1 MLARYCFATI
11 LAYHIKIVRILSKF
25 LAFVGKLPLLMFAW
39 KVDPA
44 LAYGNTTVLK
54 TAEQTPLTAF
64 YVSNL
69 FLEAG
74 LPLGVLNIVSGFG
87 PIAGASLTSHMD

>member
-1 MLARYCFATI
+1 KMFPATYREVNANVAEGNAEDVI
-11 LAYHIKIVRILSKF
+11 WA
-25 LAFVGKLPLLMFAW
+25 LPLLMFAW

-69 FLEAG
+69 FLEVINVTFTFYL
-74 LPLGVLNIVSGFG
+74 LPLFL
-87 PIAGASLTSHMD
+87 LK